1 MVKWDK
7 TKRDVSLRKS
17 LATEANIKSTDS
29 SECHVRQVQKKK
41 KEGAVTAGKYLTGI
55 CVDFNKLFLRYEVHL
70 VESRGLS
77 IANRALYGVSVCEL
91 NECREAAEVARLS
104 RRPAFECIHLQSV
117 QYGQP
122 YQQPITLTETSLDDL
137 AGKKFAWFKD
147 SKKQECLSLKDNAQ
161 QGGYPLIAH
170 FPGSKNKKG

>member
-1 MVKWDK
+1 M
-7 TKRDVSLRKS
+7 
-17 LATEANIKSTDS
+17 ES
-29 SECHVRQVQKKK
+29 S
-41 KEGAVTAGKYLTGI
+41 
-55 CVDFNKLFLRYEVHL
+55 
-70 VESRGLS
+70 GLS

-147 SKKQECLSLKDNAQ
+147 TKKQECLSLKGNAQ
-161 QGGYPLIAH
+161 QGGYPLIVH
-170 FPGSKNKKG
+170 FPGDEHNTTSERFWQFSVFDGGIHYWSLFGQVIVQFDKQNSLWVYRCITRKKD